1 MFLNTIITDTVYGKT
16 KTRDVKHRLF
26 INNKKQ
32 YANDHRTG
40 TAQIENLENYFR
52 QKVQAERLRLNQE
65 NGLATKSIQHFSRP
79 VELPFTRNQRSST
92 TILFGG
98 LTRKHDKL
106 LQGTLEGLGY
116 RCEVLPTPDVSAFQL
131 GKEYGNKGQCN
142 PVYFTVGSLLQYL
155 QGLRENGLSIAE
167 ILNNY
172 VFFTA
177 GSCGPCRF
185 GMYESEYR
193 LALRNAG
200 FDGFRILLFQQSGG
214 LNQSASE
221 VGLQMNL
228 EFFLSLIN
236 ATIIGDLINVACYMI
251 RPYEVNPGETNR
263 VLGEVLNYLYEV
275 MKQKC
280 YFRLTGMHGY
290 LLKRLHM
297 ADRIEYFE
305 KFIDQLLGSYYV
317 NALQKAK
324 QRLDTIEID
333 RTRVKPIV
341 KITGE
346 FWAQITE
353 GDGNYN
359 MFSFLEREGAQSLV
373 EPIATWL
380 GYLIH
385 HAKQKTID
393 RKGLVKGQNPPK
405 WWEIIKRL
413 AISKTYF
420 RKVLMLTL
428 AEIILKREYN
438 RLRDALGIKG
448 CGIADLDELQQIAH
462 PYYNSRAAGGEGH
475 LEVAKNIYYQNKDL
489 CHMVLSLKPFGCMP
503 STQSDGVQAAVI
515 NHYKDM
521 IFLPVET
528 SGEGEINVHSRVQM
542 ALGDA
547 KTKADEEF
555 LKVLNET
562 GLTIEKVKLYVEKHP
577 ELKRPMYPVPHYKG
591 TIGVA
596 ANLVR
601 HVAER
606 MSTSLVQV
614 NNDIHDMQFD
624 DLQVLNN
631 IL

>member
-1 MFLNTIITDTVYGKT
+1 
-16 KTRDVKHRLF
+16 VKYL
-26 INNKKQ
+26 
-32 YANDHRTG
+32 
-40 TAQIENLENYFR
+40 
-52 QKVQAERLRLNQE
+52 
-65 NGLATKSIQHFSRP
+65 KS
-79 VELPFTRNQRSST
+79 L
-92 TILFGG
+92 
-98 LTRKHDKL
+98 
-106 LQGTLEGLGY
+106 
-116 RCEVLPTPDVSAFQL
+116 
-131 GKEYGNKGQCN
+131 KE
-142 PVYFTVGSLLQYL
+142 T
-155 QGLRENGLSIAE
+155 GLSMEE

-200 FDGFRILLFQQSGG
+200 FDGFRVLLFQQNGG
-214 LNQSASE
+214 LNQSKLDT
-221 VGLQMNL
+221 GLKMNL
-228 EFFLSLIN
+228 EFFIGVLN
-236 ATIIGDLINVACYMI
+236 ATIIGDLINEACYRI

-263 VLGEVLNYLYEV
+263 VLEEVTDHLYRI

-280 YFRLTGMHGY
+280 HFRLTNVLDN
-290 LLKRLHM
+290 LLRRFHVSNNV
-297 ADRIEYFE
+297 EYIG
-305 KFIDQLLGSYYV
+305 KFMDQMFGSYYIK
-317 NALQKAK
+317 ALVDAK
-324 QRLDTIEID
+324 QRLNTIDVD

-341 KITGE
+341 KVTGE

-373 EPIATWL
+373 EPITTWV

-385 HAKQKTID
+385 HAKQATID
-393 RKGLVKGQNPPK
+393 RKGLIKGQNPPQ
-405 WWEIIKRL
+405 WWEIMKRL
-413 AISKTYF
+413 RTSKAYL
-420 RKVLMLTL
+420 RKLVLL
-428 AEIILKREYN
+428 ALAGKIIKREYN
-438 RLRDALGIKG
+438 RLRDALGVKG
-448 CGIADLDELQQIAH
+448 CGITDLNELQQIAH

-528 SGEGEINVHSRVQM
+528 SGEGEINAHSRVQM
-542 ALGDA
+542 TLGDA
-547 KTKADEEF
+547 KTKAEEEF
-555 LKVLNET
+555 LQVLNET
-562 GLTIEKVKLYVEKHP
+562 GLTIEKVKIYVEKHP

-601 HVAER
+601 HIAER
-606 MSTSLVQV
+606 MNT
-614 NNDIHDMQFD
+614 
-624 DLQVLNN
+624 
-631 IL
+631 

>member
-1 MFLNTIITDTVYGKT
+1 MLLNTIITDTGYVKII
-16 KTRDVKHRLF
+16 TRDGKHNLF

-32 YANDHRTG
+32 YVNDHRIG
-40 TAQIENLENYFR
+40 AAQIDNFENYVR
-52 QKVQAERLRLNQE
+52 QEVQAERLRLDQE
-65 NGLATKSIQHFSRP
+65 NGLVPKSIQHFTRP
-79 VELPFTRNQRSST
+79 VERPFTRNQRSYT
-92 TILFGG
+92 TVLFGG
-98 LTRKHDKL
+98 LTGKHEKL
-106 LQGTLEGLGY
+106 MQGALEGLGY

-142 PVYFTVGSLLQYL
+142 PAYFLVGNLVKYLKSLK
-155 QGLRENGLSIAE
+155 ETGLSMEE

-200 FDGFRILLFQQSGG
+200 FDGFRILLFQQTGG

-221 VGLQMNL
+221 VGLEMNID
-228 EFFLSLIN
+228 FFIGVLN
-236 ATIIGDLINVACYMI
+236 ATIIGDLINDASYQI

-263 VLGEVLNYLYEV
+263 VLEEVTDYLYRDL
-275 MKQKC
+275 KQKC
-280 YFRLTGMHGY
+280 HFRLTGMYGH
-290 LLKRLHM
+290 LLKRLRM

-305 KFIDQLLGSYYV
+305 KFIDQLFGSYYV
-317 NALQKAK
+317 NALKKAK

-341 KITGE
+341 KVTGE

-373 EPIATWL
+373 EPIATWV

-385 HAKQKTID
+385 HAKQATID
-393 RKGLVKGQNPPK
+393 RKGLIKGQNPPK
-405 WWEIIKRL
+405 WWKIIKRL

-448 CGIADLDELQQIAH
+448 CGITDLNELQQIAH

-547 KTKADEEF
+547 KTKAEEEF
-555 LKVLNET
+555 LQVLNET
-562 GLTIEKVKLYVEKHP
+562 GLTIEKVKIYVERHP
-577 ELKRPMYPVPHYKG
+577 ELKRPMYTVPHYNG

-596 ANLVR
+596 ANFVR
-601 HVAER
+601 HVADRMRAER
-606 MSTSLVQV
+606 V
-614 NNDIHDMQFD
+614 I
-624 DLQVLNN
+624 
-631 IL
+631 IK

>member
-1 MFLNTIITDTVYGKT
+1 MLLNYIGTGMIHGKMQARHET
-16 KTRDVKHRLF
+16 HHRIF
-26 INNKKQ
+26 NNKIQ
-32 YANDHRTG
+32 YVKDHRIG
-40 TAQIENLENYFR
+40 AAQIDNFENYVR
-52 QKVQAERLRLNQE
+52 QEVQAERLRLDQE
-65 NGLATKSIQHFSRP
+65 NGLVPKSIQHFTRP
-79 VELPFTRNQRSST
+79 VERPFTRNQRSYT
-92 TILFGG
+92 TVLFGG
-98 LTRKHDKL
+98 LTRKHEKL
-106 LQGTLEGLGY
+106 MQGALEGLSY
-116 RCEVLPTPDVSAFQL
+116 KCEVLPTPDVSAFQL

-142 PVYFTVGSLLQYL
+142 PAYFLVGNLVKYLKSLK
-155 QGLRENGLSIAE
+155 ETGLSMEE

-200 FDGFRILLFQQSGG
+200 FDGFRVLLFQQNGG
-214 LNQSASE
+214 LNQSKLDT
-221 VGLQMNL
+221 GLKMNL
-228 EFFLSLIN
+228 EFFIGVLN
-236 ATIIGDLINVACYMI
+236 ATIIGDLINEACYRI

-263 VLGEVLNYLYEV
+263 VLEEVTDHLYRI

-280 YFRLTGMHGY
+280 HFRLTNVLDN
-290 LLKRLHM
+290 LLRRFHVSNNV
-297 ADRIEYFE
+297 EYIG
-305 KFIDQLLGSYYV
+305 KFMDQMFGSYYIK
-317 NALQKAK
+317 ALVDAK
-324 QRLDTIEID
+324 QRLDTIDVD

-341 KITGE
+341 KVTGE

-373 EPIATWL
+373 EPIATWV

-385 HAKQKTID
+385 HAKQATID
-393 RKGLVKGQNPPK
+393 RKSLIKGQNPPK
-405 WWEIIKRL
+405 WWKIIKRL

-448 CGIADLDELQQIAH
+448 CGITDLNELQQIAH

-521 IFLPVET
+521 IFLPIET
-528 SGEGEINVHSRVQM
+528 SGEGEINAHSRVQM

-547 KTKADEEF
+547 KTKAEEEF
-555 LKVLNET
+555 LQVLNET
-562 GLTIEKVKLYVEKHP
+562 GLTIEKVKIYVKKHP

-596 ANLVR
+596 ANFVR
-601 HVAER
+601 HIAER
-606 MSTSLVQV
+606 MNT
-614 NNDIHDMQFD
+614 
-624 DLQVLNN
+624 
-631 IL
+631 